1 MNFSCRVF
9 SLKKNTQMDKQH
21 VQDAFQKHVFFPII
35 IEGPWIHQS
44 GPATV
49 SSGQFRVRVVHTSHH
64 SITVHR
70 EPEQQLHIT
79 SSLSSTPHN
88 QPQHAVVKFQWMVR
102 VNIFDKKKKRGKKKR
117 EKKDCSIKKKERE
130 RLLGIKDFI
139 KSASET
145 WTEKTRE
152 AQTIN

>member
-1 MNFSCRVF
+1 
-9 SLKKNTQMDKQH
+9 MDKQH

-102 VNIFDKKKKRGKKKR
+102 VNIFDKKKNEERKNARKKTAAF
-117 EKKDCSIKKKERE
+117 KKKKKERDCLE
-130 RLLGIKDFI
+130 SKTLSSQPVKHGLRKHGRPKRSIKGCL
-139 KSASET
+139 
-145 WTEKTRE
+145 
-152 AQTIN
+152 